1 MLNNWQGDRQGDKSD
16 RSARGNENVEL
27 PTSPY
32 FKVTQTT
39 TTMKKIMHQ
48 NNDGNLRLGG

>member
-1 MLNNWQGDRQGDKSD
+1 MLNNWQGDR
-16 RSARGNENVEL
+16 SARGNENIEL

-32 FKVTQTT
+32 FKVTETT

-48 NNDGNLRLGG
+48 NNDGNLRLGA